1 MKFTYEHRQWA
12 AVRTYFELSM
22 VPPQKCPPF
31 LLMLTIQG
39 NSCGIAFCPPT
50 SLAVRMPIF
59 PWPQGTSAT
68 VIASIAFFSLTSD
81 KKRLQLIAKKKKK
94 KKKEKPRNDKCI
106 L

>member
-50 SLAVRMPIF
+50 SFAVRMPIF
-59 PWPQGTSAT
+59 LWPQGTSAT
-68 VIASIAFFSLTSD
+68 VIASIVFFSLTSD
-81 KKRLQLIAKKKKK
+81 KKSDC
-94 KKKEKPRNDKCI
+94 N
-106 L
+106 